1 MYVIATY
8 IRTNIRV
15 PNNWKINIRENLVR
29 QEVIAKVLFW
39 GKGEHTKGKRKAAL
53 VVEGKENDQLKVT
66 FDNIL
71 FNA

>member
-8 IRTNIRV
+8 NRTNIWV

-29 QEVIAKVLFW
+29 QEVTVKVMFL
-39 GKGEHTKGKRKAAL
+39 GERRTYESKRKAAL
-53 VVEGKENDQLKVT
+53 VVEGKENDQLKVI
-66 FDNIL
+66 FNHIL